1 MLEVDEGIGMSGE
14 SFEWAIKKDVR
25 NNPIVREVD
34 LERHR
39 EMWRSVGLSLFL
51 VVVLLFA
58 AWQHVTLQQYG
69 YRMEE
74 TQDLLAKENIIT
86 RRLRLDIE
94 RMRSPKFVEPL
105 AIKKLHMMW
114 PAPADHTVIERVI
127 ETPPPPKS
135 VVAQR

>member
-1 MLEVDEGIGMSGE
+1 MSGE

-39 EMWRSVGLSLFL
+39 DMWRSVGFSVLL

-58 AWQHVTLQQYG
+58 AWQQFELKRYG

-74 TQDLLAKENIIT
+74 TQKVIDEEGVTT
-86 RRLRLDIE
+86 RRLRLE
-94 RMRSPKFVEPL
+94 LETLRSPALVEWEAKTRLHMVEPG
-105 AIKKLHMMW
+105 
-114 PAPADHTVIERVI
+114 PGESTVIERVF
-127 ETPPPPKS
+127 ETPAPPES

>member
-1 MLEVDEGIGMSGE
+1 MSE

-39 EMWRSVGLSLFL
+39 DMWRSVGLSVFL
-51 VVVLLFA
+51 VVVLLFT
-58 AWQHVTLQQYG
+58 AWQQFELQQYG

-74 TQDLLAKENIIT
+74 TQNLLDEEAVTN
-86 RRLRLDIE
+86 RRLRLEIE
-94 RMRSPKFVEPL
+94 MRRSPKYVEER
-105 AIKKLHMMW
+105 ATKKLRMV
-114 PAPADHTVIERVI
+114 APGPEDATVIERVI
-127 ETPPPPKS
+127 EPPAPPKS

>member
-1 MLEVDEGIGMSGE
+1 MSGE

-39 EMWRSVGLSLFL
+39 EMWRSVGLSLFI

-74 TQDLLAKENIIT
+74 TQDLLAKENVIT

-94 RMRSPKFVEPL
+94 TLRSPDRIERL
-105 AIKKLHMMW
+105 AIERLRMVA
-114 PAPADHTVIERVI
+114 PAPGDAAVIERVVP
-127 ETPPPPKS
+127 TAPPPKS
-135 VVAQR
+135 VVALR

>member
-1 MLEVDEGIGMSGE
+1 MSGE

-39 EMWRSVGLSLFL
+39 DMWRSVGFSVFL

-58 AWQHVTLQQYG
+58 AWQQFELKRYG

-74 TQDLLAKENIIT
+74 TQKLLDKEGVT
-86 RRLRLDIE
+86 GRRLRLE
-94 RMRSPKFVEPL
+94 LETLRSPAVVERQAMKRLHMVEPGPGEYTL
-105 AIKKLHMMW
+105 
-114 PAPADHTVIERVI
+114 VERVF
-127 ETPPPPKS
+127 ETPPPPQS

>member
-1 MLEVDEGIGMSGE
+1 MAET
-14 SFEWAIKKDVR
+14 FEYAIKKDVR

-39 EMWRSVGLSLFL
+39 DMWRSVGFSVLL

-58 AWQHVTLQQYG
+58 AWQQFELKRYG

-74 TQDLLAKENIIT
+74 TQKVIDEEGVTT
-86 RRLRLDIE
+86 RRLRLE
-94 RMRSPKFVEPL
+94 LETLRSPALVEWEAKTRLHMVEPG
-105 AIKKLHMMW
+105 
-114 PAPADHTVIERVI
+114 PGESTVIERVF
-127 ETPPPPKS
+127 ETAAPPAS

>member
-1 MLEVDEGIGMSGE
+1 MSGE

-39 EMWRSVGLSLFL
+39 DMWRSVGLSIFL
-51 VVVLLFA
+51 VVVLLFT
-58 AWQHVTLQQYG
+58 AWQQFELQQYG

-74 TQDLLAKENIIT
+74 TQKLLDEEAVTN
-86 RRLRLDIE
+86 RRWRLEIE
-94 RMRSPKFVEPL
+94 MLRSPKFAEPR
-105 AIKKLHMMW
+105 AIRNLRMA
-114 PAPADHTVIERVI
+114 APGPEDAIVIERVV
-127 ETPPPPKS
+127 EPAAPPKS

>member
-1 MLEVDEGIGMSGE
+1 MSGE

-39 EMWRSVGLSLFL
+39 EMWRSVGLSVFL
-51 VVVLLFA
+51 VVVLLFT
-58 AWQHVTLQQYG
+58 AWQQFELQQYG

-74 TQDLLAKENIIT
+74 TQKLLDEEAVAN
-86 RRLRLDIE
+86 RRLRLEIE
-94 RMRSPKFVEPL
+94 MLRSPKYVEER
-105 AIKKLHMMW
+105 AMKKLRLVR
-114 PAPADHTVIERVI
+114 PGPEDTTVIERVI
-127 ETPPPPKS
+127 EPPAPPTS